1 MASIKYKD
9 PVSGNMVAVSVKVG
23 DTLPTG
29 TIVEYAGSTVPDG
42 WELIDDSG
50 TYLVIKKVGSVTPTQ
65 GNIVSAYSVR
75 TTDAYSASY
84 INGVLGDIET
94 VLTTLTT
101 GGGVS

>member
-42 WELIDDSG
+42 
-50 TYLVIKKVGSVTPTQ
+50 
-65 GNIVSAYSVR
+65 
-75 TTDAYSASY
+75 
-84 INGVLGDIET
+84 
-94 VLTTLTT
+94 
-101 GGGVS
+101 